1 MYLQAQLTK
10 MPLIHQSILYLHSY
24 PLSLLSLSHQSAAEE
39 RRLGDEAALRWRRLR
54 GSGGSI
60 TRRAAAGGGGAVV
73 AAAEGWRRLGDGG
86 IGSATRRTAGGGSVN
101 RRIAR
106 WRLRGSCGG
115 VTLANRRGEQSAAT
129 AAAAVARLRGGL
141 PAPARGTHLQ
151 LYARYELVL

>member
-10 MPLIHQSILYLHSY
+10 IPLIHQSILYLHSY
-24 PLSLLSLSHQSAAEE
+24 PLSLLSLS
-39 RRLGDEAALRWRRLR
+39 LTKALRRSR
-54 GSGGSI
+54 GSATKRPSAGGGSI

-106 WRLRGSCGG
+106 WRLGGSCGG

>member
-24 PLSLLSLSHQSAAEE
+24 PLSLLSLT
-39 RRLGDEAALRWRRLR
+39 RALRR
-54 GSGGSI
+54 SGGSV
-60 TRRAAAGGGGAVV
+60 TKRPSAGGGYGGAAAQLRGGPPLV
-73 AAAEGWRRLGDGG
+73 AAEQLWRLRRGG
-86 IGSATRRTAGGGSVN
+86 VVSATVALARQQGGTAGGGSVN

-106 WRLRGSCGG
+106 WQLGGSCGG
-115 VTLANRRGEQSAAT
+115 VTLAHRRGERSAAT

-141 PAPARGTHLQ
+141 PAPARGTHLH

>member
-24 PLSLLSLSHQSAAEE
+24 PLSLLSLST
-39 RRLGDEAALRWRRLR
+39 RRESGGSRSGPRRR
-54 GSGGSI
+54 YGSGSI

-106 WRLRGSCGG
+106 WRLGGSCGG